1 MFKMIMLPLM
11 AVAGATAL
19 PMPASAQEDT
29 LAKARAAGTIV
40 MGVRESSA
48 PLSYLLGSSK
58 YTGYHVELCEAVLA
72 RLLPQVKISYQVVT
86 SQNRMPLVQ
95 NGSVDI
101 ECGSTSNTAAR
112 KQQVAFALTT
122 YITEARFA
130 VKASSGIERAE
141 QLQGKTVA
149 TTTGTTLVQRLRK
162 LEKKGL
168 NFNLVYGK
176 DHADSFLLL
185 ASGRADAFA
194 MDDNTLAGN
203 IANAASPKDFKIVG
217 EPLGVEPIAIM
228 LRRGDDKFKQAV
240 DGEIRKA
247 MASGELERLYNK
259 WFVQSIPPAGTA
271 IGLPFRSEQ
280 SLPSASW
287 THVRQIPIGL
297 DECSLGRCV
306 LRIAHWILQLR
317 INDAA
322 HTSGHVGKQLGVQ
335 RVAVPG
341 ASTDGGWQCLFE
353 LGGGQHLQ
361 AGRQVGRSC
370 WADTGLAL
378 GPVVAHGHR
387 LAGGVES
394 QVAGHVQ
401 LHIALA
407 LEHE

>member
-1 MFKMIMLPLM
+1 MFKMIMLPLI
-11 AVAGATAL
+11 AAAGLAALNGTA
-19 PMPASAQEDT
+19 MAQEDT

-48 PLSYLLGSSK
+48 PLSYLLGPSK

-168 NFNLVYGK
+168 SFNLVYGK

-185 ASGRADAFA
+185 SSGRADAFA

-203 IANAASPKDFKIVG
+203 IANAASPKDFRIVG

-259 WFVQSIPPAGTA
+259 WFVQPIPPAGTA
-271 IGLPFRSEQ
+271 IGLPFPA
-280 SLPSASW
+280 SLRAAFKSPN
-287 THVRQIPIGL
+287 
-297 DECSLGRCV
+297 DEPAESYE
-306 LRIAHWILQLR
+306 
-317 INDAA
+317 AA
-322 HTSGHVGKQLGVQ
+322 N
-335 RVAVPG
+335 
-341 ASTDGGWQCLFE
+341 
-353 LGGGQHLQ
+353 
-361 AGRQVGRSC
+361 
-370 WADTGLAL
+370 
-378 GPVVAHGHR
+378 
-387 LAGGVES
+387 
-394 QVAGHVQ
+394 
-401 LHIALA
+401 
-407 LEHE
+407 